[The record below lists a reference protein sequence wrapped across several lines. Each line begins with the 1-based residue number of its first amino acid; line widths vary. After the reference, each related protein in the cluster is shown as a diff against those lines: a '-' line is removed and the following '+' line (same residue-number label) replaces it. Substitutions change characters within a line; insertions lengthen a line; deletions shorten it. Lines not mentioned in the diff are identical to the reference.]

1 MVNKKNHKIYFGFF
15 NKILSTS
22 KISHKSIR
30 RSEIKYAKSEL
41 SVTGNMHFI
50 IKQVKNCDIPKG
62 LIHYNFRHFFLL
74 LNQMKG
80 FYSLK

>member
-50 IKQVKNCDIPKG
+50 IKASEKLRYTQSFNT
-62 LIHYNFRHFFLL
+62 L
-74 LNQMKG
+74 
-80 FYSLK
+80 